1 MNKKYLITSGCSFTE
16 GQSWPTHLAKLMDRE
31 LINKAESGKGNYFI
45 SNQIYS
51 TFTDTKYNSVN
62 SKVVVMWSGLDRY
75 DFYRKGEWLRPNA
88 RFYVKHHA
96 IENSYLQSLQYIIG
110 VQEFLNNRDIP
121 YLFLTYMDIFRDGTF
136 IDVTKQ
142 TKHWASKLKQL
153 NKLVDWDK
161 FHFHKGTSGLDEWV
175 KDNNLGIQP
184 DGHPEEE
191 SYKKYAEYLH
201 NLKLI

>member
-31 LINKAESGKGNYFI
+31 LVNKAEGGRGNYYI

-51 TFTDTKYNSVN
+51 TFADTKYNSAN

-121 YLFLTYMDIFRDGTF
+121 YLFLTFMDIFDL
-136 IDVTKQ
+136 DEQ
-142 TKHWASKLKQL
+142 CLNLYANKQL
-153 NKLVDWDK
+153 RKLVDWDK

-175 KDNNLGIQP
+175 KDNNLGILS
-184 DGHPEEE
+184 DGHPDEE

>member
-1 MNKKYLITSGCSFTE
+1 MNKKYLITSGCSFTADSNKR
-16 GQSWPTHLAKLMDRE
+16 GHSWPTHLAKLMDRE

-110 VQEFLNNRDIP
+110 IQEFLNNRDIP
-121 YLFLTYMDIFRDGTF
+121 YLFLTYMDIFDL
-136 IDVTKQ
+136 DEL
-142 TKHWASKLKQL
+142 WLNLYANKQL
-153 NKLVDWDK
+153 RKLVDWDK